1 MEIKNGFSAYAA
13 AHPEQTAESK
23 HILRALRIAGI
34 DTMEELETRYRP
46 GPEELLKIRGISTKR
61 LERIE
66 DILRFY
72 EAMAPPG
79 IEGTEE
85 NKKFAQEPLRN
96 GTKKEVSF
104 NEKAIT

>member
-1 MEIKNGFSAYAA
+1 
-13 AHPEQTAESK
+13 
-23 HILRALRIAGI
+23 
-34 DTMEELETRYRP
+34 MEELETRYRP

-85 NKKFAQEPLRN
+85 NKKFAQGASCIN
-96 GTKKEVSF
+96 SYAVDTGTPEEW
-104 NEKAIT
+104 NEERGVFQ